1 MINIMKEIAKDI
13 YSSIQA
19 RINEDTCMNSLVYVF
34 DNGKFVEYFFTNDI
48 ICSTENYE
56 YGAIELEDYIHMSVE
71 DIEDELNWFIKTEY
85 NNRFN

>member
-1 MINIMKEIAKDI
+1 M
-13 YSSIQA
+13 Y
-19 RINEDTCMNSLVYVF
+19 L
-34 DNGKFVEYFFTNDI
+34 TNDI

-56 YGAIELEDYIHMSVE
+56 YGAIEMEDYIHMSVE